1 MRFNQASDF
10 HLDSKMKL
18 SRLDM
23 PIAKVEQ
30 RQREIRDVLAKVCD
44 LVKSED
50 IELLLIPGDLFDY
63 ESCKLDTINFI
74 IEQFSRISPIPVII
88 CPGNHDY
95 YSPSSF
101 YNSDYLVQRGQQA
114 WPPNVYIVKTPEW
127 ASFSLKELNNTA
139 ITSCVHTQ
147 NIVAEQRQFA
157 MPFPKRQGMINI
169 LLFHGSCL
177 NYAPE
182 GKKITLPFTD
192 EELLSQGFD
201 YAAIGHYHSYSE
213 ITDAQGLVRGAYSGC
228 PAGRD
233 LSETGEKYILVGNLD
248 SKQGAT
254 LEKVKVD
261 KRCIYSLEVSCTG
274 LTHSEAVLNKVA
286 QKVKEKTTN
295 KDDIVF
301 VKLTGLMP
309 PDFDID
315 IPPYFMADDYFHL
328 KIDPSGLE
336 PDYNLNSLSK
346 ETESTQGK
354 FINGMLEME
363 KQAKDEQERRICH
376 NALLYGLDS
385 LIQKKV
391 RARYED

>member
-1 MRFNQASDF
+1 MRFVQISDF
-10 HLDSKMKL
+10 HLDSKTKTSQL
-18 SRLDM
+18 GM
-23 PIAKVEQ
+23 PVAKAEQ
-30 RQREIRDVLAKVCD
+30 RQREIRNVLVKVCD
-44 LVKSED
+44 LVKSEN

-74 IEQFSRISPIPVII
+74 IEQFSRISPTPVVI

-95 YSPSSF
+95 CSPSSL
-101 YNSDYLVQRGQQA
+101 YNSAYLAQRGQQT
-114 WPPNVYIVKTPEW
+114 WPPHVHIVKTPEW
-127 ASFSLKELNNTA
+127 ISFTLKELNNVA

-147 NIVAEQRQFA
+147 NYGIEQRRLA
-157 MPFPKRQGMINI
+157 IPLPKRQGMLN
-169 LLFHGSCL
+169 LLVFHGSRL
-177 NYAPE
+177 NYVPE
-182 GKKITLPFTD
+182 GKKVTLPFTD

-213 ITDAQGLVRGAYSGC
+213 ITDAKGIVRGAYSGC

-248 SKQGAT
+248 AKQEVT
-254 LEKVKVD
+254 LERVRVD
-261 KRCIYSLEVSCTG
+261 KRCIYSVEVSCTG

-286 QKVKEKTTN
+286 QKIKEKTTN

-301 VKLTGLMP
+301 IKLTGLMP

-315 IPPYFMADDYFHL
+315 VPPYFMASDYFHL
-328 KIDPSGLE
+328 KIDPSGVK
-336 PDYNLNSLSK
+336 PDYDLNSLSR
-346 ETESTQGK
+346 ETDSTQGK
-354 FINGMLEME
+354 FVNRMLEME
-363 KQAKDEQERRICH
+363 KQAKDEHERRIYH